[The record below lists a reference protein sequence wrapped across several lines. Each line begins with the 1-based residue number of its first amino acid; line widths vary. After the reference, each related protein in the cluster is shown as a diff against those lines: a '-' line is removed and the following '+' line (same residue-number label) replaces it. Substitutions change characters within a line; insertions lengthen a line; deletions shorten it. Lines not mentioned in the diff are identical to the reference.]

1 MPSPT
6 PGMLTARSRGS
17 ESTAIRWRFGS
28 RRTSTIVSESGLAPS
43 LPSIERFERWS
54 EPSTS
59 SVRGPPGFGIR
70 SGCTRTVGAGVTPGG
85 SGGLTMLSNWNQA
98 APATAVPAQTIT
110 ITPAARAFASN
121 RAPTRGGRSW
131 RSGPLRIPPRSYP
144 PRRNFRR
151 HGLLRASGDRT
162 TYNPRG
168 RRARR
173 RRRRAPGPGAGH
185 PPAEA
190 APEDDPLPAGDRQG
204 VPFGRPRGHRRPA
217 ALRRH
222 RPLQGHARLLP
233 LAEGHVVVPH
243 EARGGRVRGPRAGGH
258 PRRPDLGRRA
268 RRQGTALERG
278 AHPGDRPAE
287 AQRAA
292 ARAPRRAARRVR
304 RRRHV
309 DLAAAQE
316 RGRRRRGDRR
326 ARPRRRP

>member
-6 PGMLTARSRGS
+6 PGTLTARSRGS
-17 ESTAIRWRFGS
+17 ESTAIRLRFGS

-43 LPSIERFERWS
+43 LPSIERLERWA
-54 EPSTS
+54 ERSTS
-59 SVRGPPGFGIR
+59 SVRGPPGLGIG
-70 SGCTRTVGAGVTPGG
+70 SGCTLTVGAGVTPGG
-85 SGGLTMLSNWNQA
+85 SAGFTIASNWNQA

-131 RSGPLRIPPRSYP
+131 RSGPLRIPRRSYP

-151 HGLLRASGDRT
+151 HSLLAACGDRT
-162 TYNPRG
+162 TDNPRG

-173 RRRRAPGPGAGH
+173 RRRGAPRHGAGH

-190 APEDDPLPAGDRQG
+190 APEADPLRAGDRPG
-204 VPFGRPRGHRRPA
+204 LPLRRARDHRRPA
-217 ALRRH
+217 AVCRH
-222 RPLQGHARLLP
+222 RPLQGHAGLLP
-233 LAEGHVVVPH
+233 LAEGHAVVPY
-243 EARGGRVRGPRAGGH
+243 EAHGGRVRGPRAGGH

-287 AQRAA
+287 AQRPA
-292 ARAPRRAARRVR
+292 ARGPRRAARRVR

-316 RGRRRRGDRR
+316 RGRRRRGD
-326 ARPRRRP
+326 

>member
-17 ESTAIRWRFGS
+17 ESTAIRLRFGS
-28 RRTSTIVSESGLAPS
+28 RRTSTIVSDSGFAPS
-43 LPSIERFERWS
+43 LPSIERLERWS

-59 SVRGPPGFGIR
+59 SVRGPPGLGIG
-70 SGCTRTVGAGVTPGG
+70 SGCTLTVGAGVTPGG

-151 HGLLRASGDRT
+151 HSLLAASGDRT
-162 TYNPRG
+162 SDNPRG

-173 RRRRAPGPGAGH
+173 RRRRAPRHGPGH
-185 PPAEA
+185 PPAQA
-190 APEDDPLPAGDRQG
+190 APQADPLRAGDRPG
-204 VPFGRPRGHRRPA
+204 LPFGRARGHRRPV

-222 RPLQGHARLLP
+222 RPLQGHAGLLP
-233 LAEGHVVVPH
+233 LAEGHAVVPH
-243 EARGGRVRGPRAGGH
+243 EARRGRVRGPRAGGH
-258 PRRPDLGRRA
+258 ARRPRLGGRP
-268 RRQGTALERG
+268 RRQGPALERP
-278 AHPGDRPAE
+278 AHPGHRPAE
-287 AQRAA
+287 A
-292 ARAPRRAARRVR
+292 
-304 RRRHV
+304 
-309 DLAAAQE
+309 E
-316 RGRRRRGDRR
+316 
-326 ARPRRRP
+326 RRPAGG